1 MLLHQRI
8 CNMTLIN
15 KLKTAN
21 RPFLPRMKNETVQT
35 IKEFYDTFI
44 YTATKLGYIVSEQGF
59 TQ

>member
-1 MLLHQRI
+1 
-8 CNMTLIN
+8 MTLIN